1 VTIIKSATKL
11 ATATVILAL
20 FGFVRDIVLAA
31 MYGADVA
38 SDAFLLAYSIPVV
51 LLAGIGY
58 AVADVLLPQY
68 NRAEPSEKNLFFSNV
83 INLVLIVAVG
93 LSLLFMLIPRI
104 PVLLFA
110 SQVDTDV
117 FDLTVSFLRITI
129 WIAVPQMLIS
139 SLQIYLHAKGIFF
152 LPRITTLCIP
162 ICIIVATIASV
173 AISNIYMLP
182 IGLLTGYTLYAAT
195 LIVMVVRQGFTYR
208 PYINVNDQKIKAM
221 LPLILPLLLSMIGF
235 ELHHIVDKNFASTLA
250 TGTITLMAFA
260 FRISIQF
267 NILIGAS
274 IALVMYP
281 RLVQVANQGK
291 HSMLAEYCKKYL
303 QKLLPIV
310 LPFTIGLF
318 FLAEPIMYLL
328 FERGAFTRED
338 TQIASAILRMYAIG
352 IGFRSFN
359 AFFTKIFVAVEDTK
373 TPARA
378 YLLSLGIGII
388 LNFILIRPLQHIGLA
403 LSSSISATVNTGLL
417 IWALRKRFG
426 SLGLIS
432 LKTEFIKTLVA
443 TIIMGIIVW
452 LGSILLPV
460 MGGGHLQA
468 ALLIFVLTIIGACI
482 YALMHAVLR
491 TIFWNEGIQITGS
504 ILNKLRK

>member
-1 VTIIKSATKL
+1 MTVIKSATKL
-11 ATATVILAL
+11 ATAAVIIAL
-20 FGFVRDIVLAA
+20 FGFVRDIVIAA
-31 MYGADVA
+31 MYGADVT

-51 LLAGIGY
+51 LLGGIGY
-58 AVADVLLPQY
+58 AVADILLPQY
-68 NRAEPSEKNLFFSNV
+68 NRAEPNEKNLFFSNV
-83 INLVLIVAVG
+83 INLILIVAIG
-93 LSLLFMLIPRI
+93 LSLLFMLIPRV
-104 PVLLFA
+104 PVFLFA

-152 LPRITTLCIP
+152 IQRITTLCIP
-162 ICIIVATIASV
+162 ICIIVASIVSA
-173 AISNIYMLP
+173 AISNIYILP
-182 IGLLTGYTLYAAT
+182 IGLLAGYTLYAVT

-208 PYINVNDQKIKAM
+208 LYVNINDQKVKTM
-221 LPLILPLLLSMIGF
+221 LPLILPLLLSMIGY
-235 ELHHIVDKNFASTLA
+235 ELHHIIDKNFASTLA

-267 NILIGAS
+267 NMLVGAS

-281 RLVQVANQGK
+281 RMVQIAGQGK
-291 HSMLAEYCKKYL
+291 HSMLAQYCKKYL
-303 QKLLPIV
+303 QKLLPIA

-318 FLAEPIMYLL
+318 FLSEPIIYVL
-328 FERGAFTRED
+328 FERGAFTQED

-352 IGFRSFN
+352 ICFRCFN

-403 LSSSISATVNTGLL
+403 LSASIAATVNTGLL
-417 IWALRKRFG
+417 LWALRKRFG
-426 SLGLIS
+426 SLGLMS

-443 TIIMGIIVW
+443 TTIIGIIVW

-460 MGGGHLQA
+460 MGGGHVQA
-468 ALLIFVLTIIGACI
+468 ALLIFTLALISTCI
-482 YALMHAVLR
+482 YALIHAVLR
-491 TIFWNEGIQITGS
+491 TMFWSDGIKITAS